1 MPNGAKQAITKQIS
15 VCSLILITKEEDQNY
30 NREYSE
36 VINQSLSIKTPCSK
50 ELTCSGVVVPFGKK
64 NNQNVCQK
72 QYFNYVASWFLIG
85 LCFFR

>member
-64 NNQNVCQK
+64 TIKTCAKNNT
-72 QYFNYVASWFLIG
+72 LIMLPPG
-85 LCFFR
+85 F